1 MRNFLIFLT
10 VRIKDDAKLFL
21 HFYLIAS
28 LLEFQSLVVSNN
40 YLLVNYCIYSY
51 EVGTIQEESWIS
63 YKNYSLQKTKE
74 LVKKFSL
81 VLSPE
86 WFQKS
91 ISISFTE
98 ISVFDGVR
106 VSINSFSDQIS
117 VLLEKEISISLA
129 IKWNFE

>member
-1 MRNFLIFLT
+1 MRNFSIFLT

>member
-28 LLEFQSLVVSNN
+28 LLEFRSLVVSNN